1 MIKNQ
6 ETRYLIG
13 GAWNTTFGYGVSL
26 ILYRLLAEQLSAAE
40 ISLIASVIAI
50 SMAFLTYK
58 LFVFRT
64 RGNWLGEYMR
74 SYLVY
79 GVSAIIGI
87 LSMSVLVDHMR
98 MEFWLAQAIVM
109 VGIVV
114 FSYLANRFYAFGPQ
128 KK

>member
-1 MIKNQ
+1 MMHRQ
-6 ETRYLIG
+6 EMRYLIG
-13 GAWNTTFGYGVSL
+13 GAWNTAFGYGVAL
-26 ILYRLLAEQLSAAE
+26 ILYQLLSKLLSAAV

-64 RGNWLGEYMR
+64 RGNWLREYLR

-87 LSMSVLVDHMR
+87 LSMAVLVDHLR

-109 VGIVV
+109 TGIVV
-114 FSYLANRFYAFGPQ
+114 FSYFANRYFAFGPE
-128 KK
+128 KD

>member
-6 ETRYLIG
+6 EARYLIG

-26 ILYRLLAEQLSAAE
+26 ILYRLLAEHLSAAE

-64 RGNWLGEYMR
+64 RGNWVREYLR
-74 SYLVY
+74 SYLIY

-87 LSMSVLVDHMR
+87 ISMSVLVDYMR
-98 MEFWLAQAIVM
+98 MKFWLAQALIM

-114 FSYLANRFYAFGPQ
+114 FSYFANRYYAFGPRR
-128 KK
+128 K

>member
-1 MIKNQ
+1 MIESQ

-13 GAWNTTFGYGVSL
+13 GAWNTGFGYGVSL
-26 ILYRLLAEQLSAAE
+26 LLYRLLAEQLSAAE

-50 SMAFLTYK
+50 SMAFITYK

-64 RGNWLGEYMR
+64 RGNWLREYMR

-87 LSMSVLVDHMR
+87 LSMAVLVDHMR
-98 MEFWLAQAIVM
+98 MEFWLAQAVVM

-114 FSYLANRFYAFGPQ
+114 FSYFANRFYAFGPPR
-128 KK
+128 K

>member
-1 MIKNQ
+1 MMKRQ
-6 ETRYLIG
+6 EMRYLVG
-13 GAWNTTFGYGVSL
+13 GAWNTAFGYGVAL
-26 ILYRLLAEQLSAAE
+26 LLYRLLGERLSAAG

-64 RGNWLGEYMR
+64 RGNWLREYLR

-87 LSMSVLVDHMR
+87 LSMAVLVDHIR

-109 VGIVV
+109 AGIVV
-114 FSYLANRFYAFGPQ
+114 FSYFANRYYAFRSG
-128 KK
+128 KD